1 MTYWDHYWQWSNLI
15 CCYVYLSVRVMTTCL
30 NVLCE
35 SPGIAMIYTS
45 KRDFCQ
51 SLRSNFRTKV
61 VAFTYITVFFSK
73 SIDYWVFNWK
83 LSIVVEYKLINVW
96 LPLLGRFHFFSFE
109 RESSGILYKIPTSH
123 VFWSAHVKN
132 LWVRSERSIQLHVQ
146 IYPQLRILLSGRVLH
161 KNGLDSF
168 PVMFI

>member
-1 MTYWDHYWQWSNLI
+1 MLRVFISESDDYLFECSMWITWDCNDL
-15 CCYVYLSVRVMTTCL
+15 YLKVW
-30 NVLCE
+30 
-35 SPGIAMIYTS
+35 
-45 KRDFCQ
+45 FFQ

-96 LPLLGRFHFFSFE
+96 LPLLGRFHFISFE

-132 LWVRSERSIQLHVQ
+132 LWVTSERSIQLHVQ